1 MEINRT
7 AARKVMRAWVVG
19 RLVRRRSPAAPMRVA
34 VGLQAVVKEVL
45 RALVGAA
52 GPTNKVAS
60 DAGAGPNAPV
70 RSVEVPAGPAN

>member
-1 MEINRT
+1 
-7 AARKVMRAWVVG
+7 
-19 RLVRRRSPAAPMRVA
+19 MRVA

-45 RALVGAA
+45 CALVGAA